1 MPSASLQSRIK
12 AFEALA
18 VSQSPSSPPTKSATL
33 SSSPPAS
40 RRPRQGANNFLDSPH
55 SPSVNTLQLTAP
67 LPAAISYSGS
77 SSSSPPVCRKT
88 SLIDLRDWVVED
100 GPFGGPPTLCQ
111 AASSSSA
118 PFPNALEPS
127 KVHFRARNASSP
139 LINLESPPKPR
150 PPLPPRKPSSTSA
163 DGSPVSRVLSVDS
176 DSSATLRPPGVSGLA
191 IEHTYPPAAHKFGT
205 RIGHAP
211 ASSISSFHSISL
223 SSDGINVET
232 QNERNSS
239 PHDQDGRSVADMDS
253 ASVTDSFEEIL
264 TTSSVGP
271 SVPAQFCW
279 DPVPQATPK
288 PDARV
293 TKAGPPVLHRP
304 SVRSMSAAS
313 SSTTAT
319 VKARW
324 PPPPP
329 PPPFLPR
336 PRPPSSRTSL
346 TSASASASDRSSI
359 LSTTSRTSVS
369 THNSTVGANFK
380 VSPLHRPTPVPPVT
394 RTRYET
400 LFANAVLG
408 QRQSEKQCLKSLPS
422 LSQPKKTR
430 QAAGW
435 RGLSLDLLTQPED
448 HSALPENKEG
458 REPQG
463 DNDREDESVSAED
476 KLNGHIIKYI
486 WKTSRLDRRK
496 LRDIWNECDPRQT
509 GALDRDAFVQGMWRI
524 DEELRRAELARC
536 TSALSAA
543 SLQRI
548 PHRPLPRNSSTHRLL
563 S

>member
-18 VSQSPSSPPTKSATL
+18 VSQSPSSPPTKSATI

-40 RRPRQGANNFLDSPH
+40 RRPRQGANNLLDSPH
-55 SPSVNTLQLTAP
+55 SPSVNTLQPIAP
-67 LPAAISYSGS
+67 FPAAISYSGS
-77 SSSSPPVCRKT
+77 SSPSPTVCRKT

-100 GPFGGPPTLCQ
+100 GPFGGSPTLCQ
-111 AASSSSA
+111 AASNSSA
-118 PFPNALEPS
+118 PFPNTLESS
-127 KVHFRARNASSP
+127 KVHFRARNASTP

-163 DGSPVSRVLSVDS
+163 DGSPVSRALSVDS
-176 DSSATLRPPGVSGLA
+176 DSNATLRPPGFSGLA

-205 RIGHAP
+205 RISHAP
-211 ASSISSFHSISL
+211 TSSISSFHSISL
-223 SSDGINVET
+223 SSDGINMEIH
-232 QNERNSS
+232 NERNSS

-253 ASVTDSFEEIL
+253 ASITDSFEEIL

-271 SVPAQFCW
+271 SVPTHFRW
-279 DPVPQATPK
+279 GPVPQATPK

-293 TKAGPPVLHRP
+293 TKAGPPILHRP
-304 SVRSMSAAS
+304 SVRSTSAAS
-313 SSTTAT
+313 SSTITT
-319 VKARW
+319 VKARR

-329 PPPFLPR
+329 PSLPR

-369 THNSTVGANFK
+369 THNSTVAANFK
-380 VSPLHRPTPVPPVT
+380 VSPLHRPTPVPPAT

-400 LFANAVLG
+400 LFASAVLG
-408 QRQSEKQCLKSLPS
+408 QRQSEQQCLKNLPS
-422 LSQPKKTR
+422 LSQPKKAR

-448 HSALPENKEG
+448 HSALSENKKG
-458 REPQG
+458 REPEG
-463 DNDREDESVSAED
+463 DSDGEDEPVRVED
-476 KLNGHIIKYI
+476 KLNGHIVKYI

-496 LRDIWNECDPRQT
+496 LRDIW
-509 GALDRDAFVQGMWRI
+509 
-524 DEELRRAELARC
+524 
-536 TSALSAA
+536 
-543 SLQRI
+543 
-548 PHRPLPRNSSTHRLL
+548 
-563 S
+563 